1 MKPRN
6 KASTAAL
13 LVLVLA
19 IILFTAIEFR
29 GLFHYDNSDENLYFY
44 MSSLVSD
51 GKLPYR
57 DFFYAHPPL
66 ELAFGAVVFKLLGFS
81 LFMLKLL
88 PLTAT
93 IISALMVYL
102 VAKRNFGEQAAVLA
116 AAFFL
121 SSYTIMLE
129 ATYFLGL
136 NIAVMFLM
144 LGFYFMNRK
153 PLFAGIFFGLA
164 GMTRILALIPAAVLI
179 GFLLLKNFK
188 AFTRTVI
195 GFAAVFG
202 TANLAL
208 LLLSP
213 NFVVSVYKFH
223 LLKPAVEGRTAEL
236 FLSFITTN
244 ALLIGAAAIAFL
256 AWNKK
261 LLLFAGCAA
270 AYLIALTQLSKIFS
284 FYFVAAVP
292 FLAIIAG
299 ANIDALLKKVNYQ
312 KLAVIAVAAVFIISM
327 AYTANR
333 LWSFDFANFET
344 AKEMAGFVRE
354 NSQPNDT
361 IFGDVTSASLVAL
374 FSGRKL
380 ANNIADTNEL
390 VYLSGVRNLS
400 HELEMVKGSRNGE
413 SSKSNRAKFVI
424 TRPLYGIGSLEETQ
438 SFLERNCKP
447 VKHYKDPYHAD
458 FLIHDC
464 S

>member
-1 MKPRN
+1 MKPQN

-13 LVLVLA
+13 LILAAA

-44 MSSLVSD
+44 MSSLVAD
-51 GKLPYR
+51 GQLPYR

-81 LFMLKLL
+81 LFLLKLL
-88 PLTAT
+88 PLAAT

-121 SSYTIMLE
+121 SSHTIMLE

-144 LGFYFMNRK
+144 LGFYYMNRK
-153 PLFAGIFFGLA
+153 PLLSGLLFGLA
-164 GMTRILALIPAAVLI
+164 GMTRLLALIPAAVLI

-188 AFTRTVI
+188 SFAKTVA

-208 LLLSP
+208 MLLSP

-236 FLSFITTN
+236 FPSFITAN

-270 AYLIALTQLSKIFS
+270 AYLILLTQLNKIFG
-284 FYFVAAVP
+284 FYFVVAIP
-292 FLAIIAG
+292 FLAVIAG
-299 ANIDALLKKVNYQ
+299 ANVDALLKKINYQ
-312 KLAVIAVAAVFIISM
+312 KLAVIAVAAITVINA
-327 AYTANR
+327 AYIASH
-333 LWSFDFANFET
+333 LWTFDFANFET

-354 NSQPNDT
+354 NTQPNDT
-361 IFGDVTSASLVAL
+361 IFGDATSAPLVAL

-380 ANNIADTNEL
+380 MNNIADTNEL

-400 HELEMVKGSRNGE
+400 QELEMVKGIKGGG
-413 SSKSNRAKFVI
+413 AKFVI
-424 TRPLYGIGSLEETQ
+424 TRPLYGVGSLEETQ
-438 SFLERNCKP
+438 QFLESNCKP

-458 FLIHDC
+458 FLMHNC